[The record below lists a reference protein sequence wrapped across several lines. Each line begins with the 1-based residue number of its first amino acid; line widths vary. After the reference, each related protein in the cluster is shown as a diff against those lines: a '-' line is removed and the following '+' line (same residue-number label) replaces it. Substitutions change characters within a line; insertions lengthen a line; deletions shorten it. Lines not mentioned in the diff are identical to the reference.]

1 MQASSLFLKIKSLSE
16 SGFDLRVYSVH
27 FICHYMV
34 ILFGF
39 FLTFWGLC
47 GVFSLPHSM
56 PTHFLVSLNFA
67 IILLKLGT
75 TCPEPTGPR
84 SLGCCCGGLCGFAD
98 NADSPFSHCGSCLQ
112 MEYFSWM
119 QRQQQAY
126 FLPITNIWVSTLKCI
141 TTLIFIPSRKANWQD
156 TWQSN
161 EHHQRARL
169 FGKSE

>member
-27 FICHYMV
+27 FVCHYMV

-75 TCPEPTGPR
+75 TCPEPMGPR
-84 SLGCCCGGLCGFAD
+84 CQDLWDAVVEVSVGLLTIQALHFPTERDPVYRWSTSPGCKGSSTLI
-98 NADSPFSHCGSCLQ
+98 SCL
-112 MEYFSWM
+112 
-119 QRQQQAY
+119 
-126 FLPITNIWVSTLKCI
+126 L
-141 TTLIFIPSRKANWQD
+141 LIY
-156 TWQSN
+156 
-161 EHHQRARL
+161 E
-169 FGKSE
+169 